1 VVLKHFVMANILVPT
16 DFTPA
21 SLKLAENALRN
32 GSFEK
37 CNLILFHAF
46 ALPSSPF
53 DLLGASSSNPS
64 GELMTEK
71 FRQACKQ
78 LKDDYPQK
86 VNKIVVRCMTGDT
99 RAVFRNFAEAN
110 DIDLIY
116 CPDEYVFKPAH
127 ARSVDPVYLFKKC
140 GIPVVK
146 TSTWKPE
153 PVFRPAYFST
163 VQVSTQ

>member
-1 VVLKHFVMANILVPT
+1 MAEDALKT
-16 DFTPA
+16 
-21 SLKLAENALRN
+21 

-46 ALPSSPF
+46 DLPLSPF
-53 DLLGASSSNPS
+53 DILATPYRDPS
-64 GELMTEK
+64 CELMTEP

-78 LKDDYPQK
+78 LKDEYAKK
-86 VNKIVVRCMTGDT
+86 VAKIVVRCLTGNT

-116 CPDEYVFKPAH
+116 CPETYVFKPAH
-127 ARSVDPVYLFKKC
+127 ARSLDPVCLFKKC

-146 TSTWKPE
+146 AGAFKAE
-153 PVFRPAYFST
+153 PVYMPAYFSGIP
-163 VQVSTQ
+163 VSAQ